1 MGQGKGSLK
10 IMPMGDSITQGFK
23 VPGGYRQPL
32 YDILTG
38 QGYAVD
44 YLGRFRQKG
53 DPTADDDHWGRPGL
67 GIADTDEI
75 IGGRSYVSL
84 QANEGRKGAV
94 RDGLYEDLFE
104 AISPTYFSRDP
115 NDTNLLLLMAGTNDV
130 VHQVVEKR
138 NGARAAGDRGNDG
151 KGEQQDRIAESGFD
165 RFDAFIERVNQRA
178 RAEDLRLEVVVGT
191 IPDISRDWNRN
202 GLRDAISDVMR
213 KEVRQYNKR
222 ILDRYEDRSYS
233 HIEVT
238 AVDTFRAVG
247 SSLADGLHPLAAG
260 FTRMA
265 ETWAQG
271 IEQALA

>member
-10 IMPMGDSITQGFK
+10 IMPMGDSITHGFK

-44 YLGRFRQKG
+44 YLGRFHQKG

-84 QANEGRKGAV
+84 QANEGREGAV

-104 AISPTYFSRDP
+104 AISPAYFSRDP

-151 KGEQQDRIAESGFD
+151 KGEQQDRIAESNFD
-165 RFDAFIERVNQRA
+165 RFTAFIERVNQRA

-202 GLRDAISDVMR
+202 GLRDPISDVMR
-213 KEVRQYNKR
+213 KEVRQYNQR
-222 ILDRYEDRSYS
+222 ILDRFEDRSYS

-247 SSLADGLHPLAAG
+247 SSLADGLHPSAAG
-260 FTRMA
+260 FDRMA

-271 IEQALA
+271 IERALA